1 MAPLGVRRL
10 LLRLGGCGGAV
21 YRVVVVGGG
30 GGGREFLKIGYEP
43 SSLTAPRSP
52 KTRRY
57 LPLRLAHHT
66 KSHSTQPRLQG
77 KNSLHMA
84 VWYH

>member
-21 YRVVVVGGG
+21 YRVVG
-30 GGGREFLKIGYEP
+30 GGGREFLKIGFEP